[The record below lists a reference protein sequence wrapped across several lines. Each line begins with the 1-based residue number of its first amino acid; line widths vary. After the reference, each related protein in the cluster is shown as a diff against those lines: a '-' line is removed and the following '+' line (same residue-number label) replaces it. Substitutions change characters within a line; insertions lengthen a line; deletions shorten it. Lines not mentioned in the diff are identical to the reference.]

1 MTNTYQIKADD
12 INFDLFQNIKNIY
25 KGKEIEISVD
35 VYKKTKENIINL
47 RNIDILLKRI
57 KDVEAGKN
65 LIVFSPEEFE
75 KISWEI

>member
-1 MTNTYQIKADD
+1 MINTYKIKADD
-12 INFDLFQNIKNIY
+12 INFYFFQNIKNIY

-35 VYKKTKENIINL
+35 VYEKTKENNNKL
-47 RNIDILLKRI
+47 RNIEILLKRI

-75 KISWEI
+75 KIS

>member
-12 INFDLFQNIKNIY
+12 INFDFFQNIKNTY
-25 KGKEIEISVD
+25 KGKDIEISVD
-35 VYKKTKENIINL
+35 VYEKTKENNNNL
-47 RNIDILLKRI
+47 RNIEILLKRI

-75 KISWEI
+75 KIS